1 MTRQTILFAKSALA
15 KLMDTRVK
23 PAHDDLLG
31 ASAPQ
36 TNWSIRVP
44 WPGGSGGRTVGAA
57 APASLALLSLVA
69 LGALGMLV
77 AGGFTGAGAAILE
90 ILIGKILKTVA
101 PGYDGAKD
109 NVS

>member
-1 MTRQTILFAKSALA
+1 
-15 KLMDTRVK
+15 
-23 PAHDDLLG
+23 
-31 ASAPQ
+31 
-36 TNWSIRVP
+36 
-44 WPGGSGGRTVGAA
+44 
-57 APASLALLSLVA
+57 
-69 LGALGMLV
+69 MLV

>member
-1 MTRQTILFAKSALA
+1 MTRQIILFAKSALA
-15 KLMDTRVK
+15 KLMDMRVK

-31 ASAPQ
+31 ASAAQ

-44 WPGGSGGRTVGAA
+44 WPGGSGGRTAGTA
-57 APASLALLSLVA
+57 APASPALLSLVA

-77 AGGFTGAGAAILE
+77 AGGFTGADAAILK